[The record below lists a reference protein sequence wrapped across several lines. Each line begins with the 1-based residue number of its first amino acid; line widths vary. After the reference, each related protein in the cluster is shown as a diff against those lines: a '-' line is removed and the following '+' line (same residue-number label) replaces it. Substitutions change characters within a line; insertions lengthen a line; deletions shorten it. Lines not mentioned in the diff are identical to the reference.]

1 MNKLIKLT
9 LFQDIR
15 CDEKDFVVAYTEG
28 DYKHLVGK
36 DVKTFDDLIADER
49 LPGLQVKT
57 SVRGSG

>member
-36 DVKTFDDLIADER
+36 DVKTFD
-49 LPGLQVKT
+49 
-57 SVRGSG
+57 